1 VNANID
7 LLLSIAKSWRLALA
21 TSSML
26 PVIMVAGAIMG
37 KTYVRA
43 FQHHLPC
50 TN

>member
-1 VNANID
+1 MDAEID
-7 LLLSIAKSWRLALA
+7 LVLPIAKSWRLALA

-37 KTYVRA
+37 KTYVRP
-43 FQHHLPC
+43 FPHHLPC